1 MLIITIRNRNICLYG
16 AVVFREYRKMGW
28 IDDDEIYVGHN
39 EAYELLF
46 SRPFAC
52 LPFYF
57 SSGSTTYL
65 TLSLYAA
72 MCTNFLVVPNIKIV
86 ILMTRPLLVSLKLNS
101 FFSKAYF
108 HFHMEIT
115 HEVDCTEDYPLER
128 WRKAYRAIKIHN
140 GLRVKLDR
148 IYFIWA
154 YTEIGI
160 RIKRV

>member
-39 EAYELLF
+39 EAYELLC

-57 SSGSTTYL
+57 SSGSTTHL

-101 FFSKAYF
+101 FFRKHISISTWRL
-108 HFHMEIT
+108 HMKWIVRKIIHSRDGEK
-115 HEVDCTEDYPLER
+115 HTEQ
-128 WRKAYRAIKIHN
+128 
-140 GLRVKLDR
+140 
-148 IYFIWA
+148 
-154 YTEIGI
+154 
-160 RIKRV
+160 